1 MIDAVMLLVDLVA
14 MLVLLRWGMVQ
25 TRHGGAFGRSET
37 DLGDKPGR
45 RKGYAG
51 SSEP

>member
-14 MLVLLRWGMVQ
+14 MLVLLRWSLLQ
-25 TRHGGAFGRSET
+25 SRHEAEFGRSET
-37 DLGDKPGR
+37 GSGHKPGR
-45 RKGYAG
+45 RKGYTG